1 MTTNENEESI
11 YTITETVNHNNKTAE
26 GSSKTDAAI
35 NDLTYNKK
43 SLGNDSKENHQT
55 RITKQ
60 FKNISDNN
68 DSATLRQKGKV
79 VVLKKLK
86 HPSNLRVC
94 RRKHQ

>member
-1 MTTNENEESI
+1 MTTNENEGPI
-11 YTITETVNHNNKTAE
+11 YIITETVNHNNKTTE

-35 NDLTYNKK
+35 NDLAYNKK
-43 SLGNDSKENHQT
+43 SLGNGNKENHQT

-79 VVLKKLK
+79 MVLKKLK
-86 HPSNLRVC
+86 HPSNLHTC